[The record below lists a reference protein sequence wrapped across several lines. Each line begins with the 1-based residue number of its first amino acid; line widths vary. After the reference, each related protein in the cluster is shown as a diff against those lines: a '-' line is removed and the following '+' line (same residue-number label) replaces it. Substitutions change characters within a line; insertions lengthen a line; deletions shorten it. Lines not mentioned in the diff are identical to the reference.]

1 MMLRFPVTSLFS
13 NDVPSGIEILS
24 PSLATMIQVP
34 ASLTPLPNETS
45 PETVKWSSS
54 VMFGIDLN
62 RFSKF

>member
-1 MMLRFPVTSLFS
+1 
-13 NDVPSGIEILS
+13 LS

-62 RFSKF
+62 RFSKFYVGL